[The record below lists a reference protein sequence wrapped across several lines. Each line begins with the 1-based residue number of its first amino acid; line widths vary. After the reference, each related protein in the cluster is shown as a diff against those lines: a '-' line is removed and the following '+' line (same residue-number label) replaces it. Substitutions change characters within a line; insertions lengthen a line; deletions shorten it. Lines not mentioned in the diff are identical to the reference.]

1 MLNAA
6 TGTGIIMGRRL
17 LLEIGP
23 HLRGCAQNDI
33 LTDHEDI
40 ELGRCIWRKLGIGCT
55 NALDAKQLFFNNFRH
70 DKNAELGYFDNIKKV
85 DKWLARNAITM
96 HPNKDP
102 DYQRATHV
110 NVLNEKV
117 QKMHEFIQRLEIFQ
131 NASKV

>member
-1 MLNAA
+1 MAKFLKNYHTMNMLNAA
-6 TGTGIIMGRRL
+6 KGTGIIMGRRL

-70 DKNAELGYFDNIKKV
+70 DKNAELGYFDNIKSS
-85 DKWLARNAITM
+85 LCFCQSRI
-96 HPNKDP
+96 P
-102 DYQRATHV
+102 Y
-110 NVLNEKV
+110 
-117 QKMHEFIQRLEIFQ
+117 
-131 NASKV
+131 